1 MKHVQVLFLSL
12 FTYADAAVD
21 MLSGRNTYV
30 TLDRVMG
37 GQSSATGTATADGSS
52 IVFEGSVSTQGGGFA
67 YMTFSGGSSM
77 DLTANSGSGIL
88 LTFETMKQSTYG
100 SAPLGFNIELEE
112 SGRRCTL
119 SAAFAVPMTSEVE
132 RVQAWVP
139 FTQFEPK
146 GSHWQYSQSSTGV
159 PSTCGSSTASTA
171 GVTRFAIGNYY
182 QEGPFR
188 LVLYSVETRTAPP
201 ASLLAPSPSA
211 SPNDLLTGAAY
222 RARTLMAKVG
232 AGVGEAQMAGMAA
245 AVLATAAA
253 QAGDAALV
261 AIVDGIAS
269 STAAVRAA
277 TLAEAFKVSQSGGT
291 PSLDALMSVGT
302 ASASTTSVDGTS
314 SASTATSPSPP
325 SWPLAATSAVVLGI
339 VALLLLLLA
348 VSMRAFRSG
357 QPLTARSGMHRGG
370 RLAPEESAGASR
382 RASEGKQVE
391 LSSIGS
397 GGAGRDDL
405 AAVEATPASMT
416 VMETRAV

>member
-201 ASLLAPSPSA
+201 ASLLAPSPSV

-314 SASTATSPSPP
+314 SASATTF
-325 SWPLAATSAVVLGI
+325 AAF
-339 VALLLLLLA
+339 VA
-348 VSMRAFRSG
+348 
-357 QPLTARSGMHRGG
+357 
-370 RLAPEESAGASR
+370 
-382 RASEGKQVE
+382 
-391 LSSIGS
+391 
-397 GGAGRDDL
+397 AGRDVCSGVRHSCT
-405 AAVEATPASMT
+405 AAAAARRLHARLPIRSATDGAIGYAPRRPAGSRGVSRCVEESFEANRWSSRRSA
-416 VMETRAV
+416 VRCRAR